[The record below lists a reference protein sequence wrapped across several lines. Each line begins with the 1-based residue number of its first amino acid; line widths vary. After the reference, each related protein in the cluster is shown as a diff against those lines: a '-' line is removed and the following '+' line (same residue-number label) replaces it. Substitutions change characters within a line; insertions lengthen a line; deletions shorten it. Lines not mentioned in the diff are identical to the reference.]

1 MAGRLSIGRVSRK
14 SVRRGCAPGLV
25 IIASTI
31 RRRIKADWARTRGN
45 LRRRGNPCLSRAE
58 RRAQSRKRIPNRV
71 HFSQRPPQADARAR
85 RGHWEI
91 DTLLDPGAHRRAG
104 ALVLAD
110 RATRQIDRFPLP
122 RVNARARAD
131 AASALP
137 RRRVVR
143 PITADNGGEFAQHA
157 RITQATGATIFFTDP
172 HSPQQRGTCEN
183 AVALV
188 RDMTRGKRLGKMS
201 PAQMRDIA
209 ERINQPPMKTH
220 RWRSRNQAAKPL

>member
-1 MAGRLSIGRVSRK
+1 MAGRLSIVRGSRK

-25 IIASTI
+25 ISASTI
-31 RRRIKADWARTRGN
+31 RRIKADWARTRGN
-45 LRRRGNPCLSRAE
+45 LRRRGKPCLSRAE
-58 RRAQSRKRIPNRV
+58 RRAQPRNRIPNRV
-71 HFSQRPPQADARAR
+71 HFSQRPPQADARAQ

-104 ALVLAD
+104 ALILAD
-110 RATRQIDRFPLP
+110 LAARQIARFPLP
-122 RVNARARAD
+122 RVNARARPD

-143 PITADNGGEFAQHA
+143 SVTADNGGEFAQHA

-183 AVALV
+183 AAALV